1 MPIDPRSGTN
11 PLFGP
16 NRLKLGVF
24 ALNAEINVMTTAP
37 EKFVPT
43 WRNGLEVA
51 RMADKAGYEALV
63 PYARWGSWGP
73 DEHHYTARAFENF
86 TWASGIAAST
96 KHACVM
102 STVQVLTMHPL
113 LAAKAMATIDHV
125 SNGRFALN
133 MVVGNTFENAM
144 FGAPEIPRDEYYA
157 YAEEWIGVVKRL
169 WSDPAM
175 FDFAGKY
182 LRLKGAM
189 SQPKPIQKPNPA
201 LMNAARSPQ
210 GQLFVA
216 RHCDIAFVRDN
227 DKASLES
234 QIAGYRRQAAENGG
248 RQIQMWCNCFVV
260 QRDSVRAAEQY
271 LDRIVDEYGDE
282 GYLDTFVRIQNPAIN
297 DLPAAQRDAV
307 RKNLKR
313 AAGGEQLLGNAEDI
327 AGAIQRLSQKGID
340 GILLNW
346 VNPLEEIKSFN
357 TQVLP
362 LLEQAGLRVPVKG
375 AAELSVLG
383 SG

>member
-1 MPIDPRSGTN
+1 MNPRSSTN

-24 ALNAEINVMTTAP
+24 ALNAEINVMTTVP

-43 WRNGLEVA
+43 WANGLEVA
-51 RMADKAGYEALV
+51 RTADRAGYEALV
-63 PYARWGSWGP
+63 PYARWGSWGS

-96 KHACVM
+96 RHSCIM
-102 STVQVLTMHPL
+102 STVQVQTMHPI

-133 MVVGNTFENAM
+133 IVVGNAGENAM
-144 FGAPEIPRDEYYA
+144 FGVPAVSRDEYYA
-157 YAEEWIGVVKRL
+157 YAEEWISVVKRL
-169 WSDPAM
+169 WSDPAL
-175 FDFAGKY
+175 FDFDGKY
-182 LRLKGAM
+182 IRVKGAM
-189 SQPKPIQKPNPA
+189 SQPKPVQKPYPA

-216 RHCDIAFVRDN
+216 KHCDIAFVRDN

-234 QIAGYRRQAAENGG
+234 QIEGYRRQAAENGG
-248 RQIQMWCNCFVV
+248 RNIQMWVNCFVV
-260 QRDSVRAAEQY
+260 QRPTVAEAQKY
-271 LDRIVDEYGDE
+271 LDRVVDEYGDD
-282 GYLDTFVRIQNPAIN
+282 GYLDTFIRIQNPAIN
-297 DLPAAQRDAV
+297 DLPPAQREAV

-313 AAGGEQLLGNAEDI
+313 AAGGEQLLGNAQDI
-327 AGAIQRLSQKGID
+327 AAAIGRLSQKGID

-346 VNPLEEIKSFN
+346 INPLEEIGPFN
-357 TQVLP
+357 AEVLP
-362 LLEQAGLRVPVKG
+362 LLERAGLR
-375 AAELSVLG
+375 AASPAGLQQVVNS
-383 SG
+383 